1 MCVCAFF
8 YSCKHREGSALPTV
22 VVGVLADGDPSGQ
35 NTRQLAYADV
45 SNPHDIHPIG
55 QETEAVLAK

>member
-1 MCVCAFF
+1 MCIFF
-8 YSCKHREGSALPTV
+8 YSYKHRKGSALPVV

-45 SNPHDIHPIG
+45 SNPHDIHSI
-55 QETEAVLAK
+55 TEAVLAK